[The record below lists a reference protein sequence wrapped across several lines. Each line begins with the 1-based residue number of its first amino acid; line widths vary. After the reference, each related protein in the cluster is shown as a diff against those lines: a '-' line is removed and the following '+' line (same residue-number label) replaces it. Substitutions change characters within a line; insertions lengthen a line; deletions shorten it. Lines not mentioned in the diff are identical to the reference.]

1 MGRRIDHQSRA
12 PIEGAGSQNTAL
24 VVLDAELAI
33 EERMH
38 KWYVNIYR
46 YSGLLRLRSNAN

>member
-38 KWYVNIYR
+38 KWYVNIYK